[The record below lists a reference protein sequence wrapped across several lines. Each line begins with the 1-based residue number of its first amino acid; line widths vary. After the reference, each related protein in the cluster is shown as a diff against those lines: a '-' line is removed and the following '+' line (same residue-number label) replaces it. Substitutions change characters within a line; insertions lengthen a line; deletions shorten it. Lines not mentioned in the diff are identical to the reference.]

1 MDSQTAKLKAVH
13 SPKSPV
19 AEAYRILRT
28 NIQFSGLDRTL
39 RSLLVT
45 SSAPNEGKSLTVAN
59 LAAAF
64 AQSGLRVLVV
74 DADLRKPT
82 QHKLFAIS
90 NLQGLT
96 SVLLGQV
103 GLPEAVH
110 NVPPLSLYI
119 LPTGPIPPNPAEL
132 LGSQRMRDFIG
143 QATEHYDLVVFDTPP
158 VVSVTDA
165 ALLGAAV
172 DGVLLVVEAGKTK
185 IELAQKA
192 RQLLSN
198 VQARLLG
205 VVLNKVG
212 EDSADYYYYYHY
224 YYGGGGTGRK
234 KKKRSRKDTPVAVNE

>member
-1 MDSQTAKLKAVH
+1 MNSNNTKLKAVH
-13 SPKSPV
+13 EPKSPV

-28 NIQFSGLDRTL
+28 NIQFSGLDRSL

-64 AQSGLRVLVV
+64 AQSGPRVLIV

-82 QHKLFAIS
+82 QHKLFSIS

-96 SVLLGQV
+96 SVLLGQME
-103 GLPEAVH
+103 LADAVH
-110 NVPPLSLYI
+110 RVPPHALYV

-132 LGSQRMRDFIG
+132 LGSQRMREFIRE
-143 QATEHYDLVVFDTPP
+143 ATAAYDLVFFDTPP

-165 ALLGAAV
+165 ALLGAVV

-212 EDSADYYYYYHY
+212 EGSSDYYYYYHY
-224 YYGGGGTGRK
+224 YYGGSGSGRK
-234 KKKRSRKDTPVAVNE
+234 RRVRRKKTEYPDS